1 MYSEV
6 NSNGESITCTWLT
19 VTVSEGKGL
28 RRKSD
33 GITNLQNIR
42 IPFAKT
48 SLIIATLIS
57 VGFHQNNARRFFT
70 ANRIEN
76 PSSYSRQPDANA
88 CQEYLET
95 EPESILHPRNVVEGD
110 EADATTVRNTEQ
122 LEARQRLQNR

>member
-1 MYSEV
+1 MADGLLF
-6 NSNGESITCTWLT
+6 NSFFLAQPGFDIQNRNVLGFS
-19 VTVSEGKGL
+19 
-28 RRKSD
+28 
-33 GITNLQNIR
+33 LQNIR

-48 SLIIATLIS
+48 SLTIATLIS

-95 EPESILHPRNVVEGD
+95 EPESILHLRNVVEGD

-122 LEARQRLQNR
+122 LEARQRLQNRCKRY